1 MSFLTT
7 TQWSSNLCFFV
18 GEYFSSNWKF
28 SWNWR
33 KSLKNARRSQDTFWH
48 FFFHQSIHSAV
59 KWKIYSQWNFFFRQ
73 INYLAISLVKVLLSR
88 KFCQKSVRVNFCKN
102 HTVLCTIF
110 RFTKYLG
117 NAKFSPNRFRRSVF
131 KWNIFLTIWW
141 FFDVSS
147 YDWFEEISYDMALRI
162 DVHFYDDTFL
172 KIFTNRISW
181 GQFHFT
187 LSTSKLNAI
196 SSCIFEIENENIVF
210 IYFF

>member
-1 MSFLTT
+1 MK
-7 TQWSSNLCFFV
+7 NLLAM
-18 GEYFSSNWKF
+18 K
-28 SWNWR
+28 
-33 KSLKNARRSQDTFWH
+33 
-48 FFFHQSIHSAV
+48 
-59 KWKIYSQWNFFFRQ
+59 FFFRQ

-162 DVHFYDDTFL
+162 HVHFYDDTFL